1 MSRNEEYIA
10 LLQELEQPPQAQ
22 DTAVE
27 RAIRR
32 SKTSRRWRG
41 LGIPVGSIAACFAG
55 FVVLVNCFPTFAM
68 ACENIPLLGP
78 LAEAVA
84 WNKSLSAAVEHDYVQ
99 PIGQTQ
105 TINGVTATV
114 EHVIV
119 DRKQVS
125 FFFTLDSDVSE
136 RLDFDYDIILPGDQT
151 GYSSST
157 SSFGQANGEL
167 RHISMHCSEALDV
180 PDSLTL
186 RLQVYDNTAAWGDTE
201 ETVTPSGEEDTF
213 ARPEHQTP
221 DYLAEFDFALTFDP
235 YFTAQGEV
243 IPVNTELKLED
254 QTLTLTEVELYPT
267 HLRVRI
273 DDDPAN
279 TAWLKGLD
287 LYLENEHGEQ
297 FRTSVNGITA
307 TGDPDGEGYGTFW
320 LDSPFFSQG
329 EHLTLYITGAQWLE
343 KDLERI
349 RLDLENVTAEG
360 LAESVRF
367 TAAKRLPGGW
377 ELFFTAPRE
386 ADGGMYQ
393 LFQGHYWDEAGNEYD
408 IWQWGNTMGERDPE
422 TGMSENDETMF
433 TTNFPLEGFEGS
445 VIYMEPIFSHE
456 MVFDEPLSI
465 SIK

>member
-1 MSRNEEYIA
+1 MNRNEEYIA
-10 LLQELEQPPQAQ
+10 LLQDLEQMPEALEG
-22 DTAVE
+22 TVE
-27 RAIRR
+27 RAESRR
-32 SKTSRRWRG
+32 RISRRWRG
-41 LGIPVGSIAACFAG
+41 FGIPAGSIAACFAV
-55 FVVLVNCFPTFAM
+55 FVLLVNCVPTFAI
-68 ACENIPLLGP
+68 ACEHVPLLSR

-84 WNKSLSAAVEHDYVQ
+84 WNKSLSAAVENNYVQ

-105 TINGVTATV
+105 TKSGVTATV

-125 FFFTLDSDVSE
+125 FFFSLDSDTSE
-136 RLDFDYDIILPGDQT
+136 KLDFDYDILLPGDQM
-151 GYSSST
+151 GYSSTT

-167 RHISMHCSEALDV
+167 RRIDMNCGEELNV
-180 PDSLTL
+180 PDALTL
-186 RLQVYDNTAAWGDTE
+186 RLQVYDNTAAWTDTE
-201 ETVTPSGEEDTF
+201 ETVHPPEEEDPF
-213 ARPEHQTP
+213 QRPEQQTP

-243 IPVNTELKLED
+243 IPVNTELTLEG

-273 DDDPAN
+273 DDNPAN

-297 FRTSVNGITA
+297 FHSGINGITA
-307 TGDPDGEGYGTFW
+307 SGDPDGEGYATFW

-386 ADGGMYQ
+386 TDGGMYQ
-393 LFQGHYWDEAGNEYD
+393 LFQGHYWDEEGNEHD
-408 IWQWGNTMGERDPE
+408 IWQWGNTYGERDPE
-422 TGMSENDETMF
+422 TGMSVKEDTMF

-456 MVFDEPLSI
+456 ILFDEPLSI